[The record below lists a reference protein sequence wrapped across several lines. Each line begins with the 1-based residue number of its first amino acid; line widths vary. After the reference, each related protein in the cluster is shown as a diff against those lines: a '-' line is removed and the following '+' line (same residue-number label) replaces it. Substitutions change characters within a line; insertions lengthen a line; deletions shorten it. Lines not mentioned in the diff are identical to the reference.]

1 MTTILDIPTTTERE
15 LAERLQRLAA
25 KFIVDLDRQGRL
37 VEPGGAEALK
47 RLRAQFEARRSH
59 TAIYQAAVETI
70 VDDCS
75 YPRAVAMQIADVLHL
90 RGLLAEDDG
99 PEPQHD
105 REPGPAPLA
114 PDAAGAR
121 VVHRIKSPN
130 TSHEHAPAPELV
142 EDQLPQMRPSAAIAA
157 DEATVVEP
165 AAESPAEWSEEY
177 ARAVTVAAKLQSDH
191 ATRPELSA
199 VAAHRDC
206 VSVAIKA
213 TSLDDWGYWLTAIG
227 TPVAVTSH
235 QAGYAQLAV
244 GTVEGVEV
252 HLTAHEVPRL
262 LQEAAD
268 ATGEPFML
276 WGRVYDLTR
285 GYRDRF
291 DNFWVYL
298 GQRQESGMPLLC
310 LRGTDG
316 PMYPLGSIIVSNG
329 PLSLVEMP
337 AIGPTANVA
346 GDEA

>member
-15 LAERLQRLAA
+15 LSERLQRLAA

-59 TAIYQAAVETI
+59 TAIYQAAVDSI

-90 RGLLAEDDG
+90 RGLLAEHDG

-105 REPGPAPLA
+105 REPDPASLA
-114 PDAAGAR
+114 PDAVGAR
-121 VVHRIKSPN
+121 VVRRVKSPN
-130 TSHEHAPAPELV
+130 TPREHALAPELV
-142 EDQLPQMRPSAAIAA
+142 EDRLPQMRPSAAIAA

-165 AAESPAEWSEEY
+165 DAYPADWSEEY
-177 ARAVTVAAKLQSDH
+177 ARAVTAAAKLQSDH

-206 VSVAIKA
+206 VTVAIKA

-227 TPVAVTSH
+227 APIAVTSH

-244 GTVEGVEV
+244 GTVEGVEI

-262 LQEAAD
+262 LEEAAD
-268 ATGEPFML
+268 AAGEPFMM
-276 WGRVYDLTR
+276 WGRIYDLTR

-291 DNFWVYL
+291 DNFWSYL
-298 GQRQESGMPLLC
+298 GERQESGMPLLC

-329 PLSLVEMP
+329 PLSLVELP
-337 AIGPTANVA
+337 ATGPTANVA
-346 GDEA
+346 GGEA